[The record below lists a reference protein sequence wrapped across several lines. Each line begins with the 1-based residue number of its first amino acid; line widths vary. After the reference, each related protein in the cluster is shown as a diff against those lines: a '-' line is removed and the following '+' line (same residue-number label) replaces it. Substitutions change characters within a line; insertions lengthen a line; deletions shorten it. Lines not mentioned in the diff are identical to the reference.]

1 MHISVL
7 RELLKTIVVDDFNRI
22 YSYDN
27 VKAYFLNYMDE
38 KECTEKKLRNDSLF
52 DDYEKF
58 IESRN
63 LVAYE
68 KEISNRISINK
79 IITKIIPLLEAISMG
94 ALEMCVIIC

>member
-52 DDYEKF
+52 DEKF

>member
-38 KECTEKKLRNDSLF
+38 KECTEKK
-52 DDYEKF
+52 
-58 IESRN
+58 I
-63 LVAYE
+63 A
-68 KEISNRISINK
+68 
-79 IITKIIPLLEAISMG
+79 
-94 ALEMCVIIC
+94 